1 MSNISMKNVV
11 MASVLAISAVT
22 SMSANAANVAVC
34 SGGAAGSGASFA
46 SGGSTSFV
54 KTEFTTKC
62 SANVFM
68 DADDRTATL
77 FTVGSASIKG
87 KKYYGGSTAGGA
99 VTALGEC
106 AGIAGG
112 GACAQTDSAQGA
124 TDAPSS

>member
-34 SGGAAGSGASFA
+34 SGSAAGSGASFA
-46 SGGSTSFV
+46 SGASTFV
-54 KTEFTTKC
+54 KTAFTTKC

-106 AGIAGG
+106 TAIAAG
-112 GACAQTDSAQGA
+112 GACAQADSAQGA
-124 TDAPSS
+124 ADAPSS